1 MLADRYRP
9 QSWSEVVGNDK
20 AIEKI
25 ADLTVNAFDTG
36 DPLVL
41 LLTGPAG
48 VGKSTV
54 ARLVAKQL
62 GADECHVEVIPGGRC
77 TADKVREV
85 EDTLNHTA
93 LFGSGWKVVIVEE
106 IDKLPPANA
115 VHIVNLWLT
124 LLETMP
130 KRNCVIFT
138 SNTKPDELYGG
149 TDSPFVSRCY
159 PVWFTKQGLATADGG
174 KPGPAA
180 LRLKWIAQEEGIN
193 GKPDSYYVKLVSEC
207 NGNIRAAIHRMEMEG

>member
-1 MLADRYRP
+1 MLADKYRP
-9 QSWSEVVGNDK
+9 QSWAETVGNDK
-20 AIEKI
+20 AIERI
-25 ADLTVNAFDTG
+25 ADLTVNAFETG

-48 VGKSTV
+48 VGKSTI
-54 ARLVAKQL
+54 ARLVTKQL

-77 TADKVREV
+77 TAEKVREV

-115 VHIVNLWLT
+115 THVINLWLT

-149 TDSPFVSRCY
+149 IDSPFVSRAY
-159 PVWFTKQGLATADGG
+159 PVWFTTQGLATREGR
-174 KPGPAA
+174 PGPGAE
-180 LRLKWIAQEEGIN
+180 RLKWIAQQEGIDS
-193 GKPDSYYVKLVSEC
+193 KPDSYYVNLVNQC
-207 NGNIRAAIHRMEMEG
+207 KGNLRAAIHKMELDA

>member
-1 MLADRYRP
+1 MLADKYRP
-9 QSWSEVVGNDK
+9 QSWAETVGNDK

-25 ADLTVNAFDTG
+25 ADLTVNAFETG

-77 TADKVREV
+77 TAEKVREV

-115 VHIVNLWLT
+115 THVINLWLT

-149 TDSPFVSRCY
+149 IDSPFVSRAY
-159 PVWFTKQGLATADGG
+159 PVWFTTQGLATREGR
-174 KPGPAA
+174 PGPGAE
-180 LRLKWIAQEEGIN
+180 RLKWIAQQEGIDS
-193 GKPDSYYVKLVSEC
+193 KPDSYYVNLVNAC
-207 NGNIRAAIHRMEMEG
+207 KGNLRAAIHKMEMES

>member
-1 MLADRYRP
+1 MLADKYRP
-9 QSWSEVVGNDK
+9 GTWSEVVGNDR

-25 ADLTVNAFDTG
+25 ADLTVNASETG

-62 GADECHVEVIPGGRC
+62 GAHDCCTEHVPAGKC
-77 TADKVREV
+77 TAERVREV
-85 EDTLNHTA
+85 EDTLAHTV

-106 IDKLPPANA
+106 VDK
-115 VHIVNLWLT
+115 IVAPQAINLWLT

-130 KRNCVIFT
+130 KRCAVIFT
-138 SNTKPDELYGG
+138 SNPKPDELFGG
-149 TDSPFVSRCY
+149 IDSPFVSRSY
-159 PVWFTKQGLATADGG
+159 PVWFSTQGLATRDGQ
-174 KPGPAA
+174 PGPGAQ
-180 LRLKWIAQEEGIN
+180 RLKWIAQQEGVN
-193 GKPDSYYVKLVSEC
+193 GKPDSYYVDLLSKC
-207 NGNIRAAIHRMEMEG
+207 KGNIRAAIHKMELEA

>member
-1 MLADRYRP
+1 MLADKYRP
-9 QSWSEVVGNDK
+9 QSWAETVGKDK
-20 AIEKI
+20 AIERI
-25 ADLTVNAFDTG
+25 ADLTVNAFETG

-48 VGKSTV
+48 VGKSTI
-54 ARLVAKQL
+54 ARLIAKQL
-62 GADECHVEVIPGGRC
+62 GADECHIEVIPGGRC

-93 LFGSGWKVVIVEE
+93 LFGSGWKVIIVEE

-115 VHIVNLWLT
+115 THVINLWLT

-149 TDSPFVSRCY
+149 IDSPFVSRAY
-159 PVWFTKQGLATADGG
+159 PVWFTTQGLATREGR
-174 KPGPAA
+174 PGPGAE
-180 LRLKWIAQEEGIN
+180 RLKWIAQQEGIDS
-193 GKPDSYYVKLVSEC
+193 KPDSYYVNLVNQC
-207 NGNIRAAIHRMEMEG
+207 KGNLRAAIHKMELDA